1 MGKSLDVKYVPPAW
15 AGRASDKTIFLD
27 AKPMIDRLDHNSSV
41 LVDRGFTVSGK
52 LRKLYSV
59 RGVRVLSKNDK
70 IRPNWYP

>member
-1 MGKSLDVKYVPPAW
+1 MGKSLDVKYVSPAW

-52 LRKLYSV
+52 LRKLQWERSSGFIQK
-59 RGVRVLSKNDK
+59 RQNTT
-70 IRPNWYP
+70 